1 MSPSPSTSSLTM
13 EFGHE
18 LEQERHAWLRRR
30 FLWFCGVMFAYSL
43 VKILIS
49 VFASDVLSV
58 RLQLLIWGLGFVSLV
73 TYAIAYR
80 YVARHPKPLIPPLRI
95 ASMTVLGLGAMSL
108 VTEPLVRH
116 FAERDLHLLREAER
130 VRIGAPEIFKV
141 EIDDPEPEPAP
152 PTEGVEAPATSHQSE
167 PSDKSDADAN
177 AKGAKGPAG
186 KRGGNAAAP
195 KRRNMRDAIVTGI
208 SGFNSILAAHF
219 IACVFLP
226 WTGRESMKPVW
237 PLLILNTAMTGGVVL
252 WKSMTTTNG
261 PMATVLWL
269 ALGFLAAAAFT
280 PLPGLA
286 VCWWRHNRFRKRATF
301 DVLRDRYSA
310 LKHELTSARQIHESL
325 FPTPIESGECL
336 FRYEYEPMRQIGG
349 DYLHVFAGPAGGPGE
364 RALSLI
370 LVDVTGHGI
379 PAALTVNRLHGE
391 LARIFAENPSVA
403 PGEVLKLLNSY
414 VHLTLATHSVYVTA
428 ICLRAC
434 AKTDTLEYAS
444 GGHPPA
450 FLRSVDGTIERM
462 DSTAFVLGV
471 AAGPDFQ
478 PEPRK
483 VRFGPGDTLVAYT
496 DGATEARD
504 DHGRYFGIEG
514 IQRVLAVGRPDDTRG
529 WPGTLRDAVEGYR
542 EGPTMDD
549 VLVIEMRRPLERVV
563 EA

>member
-1 MSPSPSTSSLTM
+1 MSPSPTTSTLTM

-18 LEQERHAWLRRR
+18 LETERHAWLRRR
-30 FLWFCGVMFAYSL
+30 FLWFCGVMFAVSL
-43 VKILIS
+43 IKILVS

-58 RLQLLIWGLGFVSLV
+58 RLQLLIWALGFVSLV

-80 YVARHPKPLIPPLRI
+80 YVARHPKPTIPPLKI
-95 ASMTVLGLGAMSL
+95 ASMTVLGLGAISL
-108 VTEPLVRH
+108 MTEPLVRH
-116 FAERDLHLLREAER
+116 FAERDMYLLRESEL
-130 VRIGAPEIFKV
+130 VRMGTTPEVFKL
-141 EIDDPEPEPAP
+141 EIEEPEESAP
-152 PTEGVEAPATSHQSE
+152 TKGAQESEDPGASSDPLPTKGGASS
-167 PSDKSDADAN
+167 N
-177 AKGAKGPAG
+177 AKDAAAKGTGRSRVP
-186 KRGGNAAAP
+186 P
-195 KRRNMRDAIVTGI
+195 PRRRDVRDAIRTGI
-208 SGFNSILAAHF
+208 SGLNVIFASHF
-219 IACVFLP
+219 VACVFLP
-226 WTGRESMKPVW
+226 WTGRESMRPVW
-237 PLLILNTAMTGGVVL
+237 PLLILNTAMTSGVAL

-261 PMATVLWL
+261 ALQTILWL
-269 ALGFLAAAAFT
+269 TLAFVAASVFT

-286 VCWWRHNRFRKRATF
+286 VCWWRHSRFRKRATF

-325 FPTPIESGECL
+325 FPTAIETGECL

-349 DYLHVFAGPAGGPGE
+349 DYLHVFAGPEKGPGE

-391 LARIFAENPSVA
+391 LARIFAENPGVA
-403 PGEVLKLLNSY
+403 PGDVLKLLNSY

-434 AKTDTLEYAS
+434 AKSDTLEYAS

-450 FLRSVDGTIERM
+450 FLRSVDGTIERL

-471 AAGPDFQ
+471 AAGSDFQ
-478 PEPRK
+478 PEPRR

-514 IQRVLAVGRPDDTRG
+514 IQRVLAVGRPDDARG
-529 WPGTLRDAVEGYR
+529 WPKTLRDAVEGYR

-549 VLVIEMRRPLERVV
+549 VLVIEMRRPLGRVV
-563 EA
+563 QA